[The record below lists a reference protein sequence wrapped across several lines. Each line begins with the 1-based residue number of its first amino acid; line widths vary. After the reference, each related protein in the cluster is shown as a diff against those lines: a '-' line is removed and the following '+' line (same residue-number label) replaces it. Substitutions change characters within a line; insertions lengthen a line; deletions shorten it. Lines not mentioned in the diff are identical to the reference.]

1 MEKRIIAVFLAFCLV
16 MGGLCLR
23 LYTATTDTEA
33 ASYISSHYK
42 TLTLDTLR
50 LPIVDCNGE
59 PLVNRTSE
67 NFVVAKPT
75 EKAVSLLYESLT
87 SAEFDTIA
95 TALLQGSPG
104 SVSVGDKFFA
114 PNNSFVT
121 LKKNVRYG
129 ENPLAVHLVGYVNS
143 DGNGVSGI
151 ERCFDDLMKTDVTLS
166 AKFLCDAKGD
176 FVDGAEIQTDTLY
189 NSHKGGVQLTLDS
202 RIQSVVQEELRASS
216 IKKGAVLVCDVHTG
230 EIKAMASVPEYNPQK
245 VGESLADGSS
255 PLSNRALGAFPA
267 GSVFKV
273 VVAASALEN
282 GISEGFSYT
291 CRGSVDVGNKTFRCN
306 NSTAHGTLDM
316 QKALACSCNCY
327 FIALAK
333 AVGGKA
339 LLQTASLLGF
349 GQSTEIAKGLFSS
362 KGELPSAEDLKIEG
376 ALANFSFGQGA
387 FTATPV
393 QFANVFNAIASGGKY
408 TNLFCVT
415 SASNTAGERVY
426 EFTPQAPVH
435 ALSESTA
442 KKLAS
447 MLVAAVGEGT
457 AKNARTEGFASAG
470 KTATAQT
477 GTYDENGEERLCTW
491 FGGFFPADN
500 PKYSVVILSENG
512 TTGGE
517 DCAPVFR
524 RIAQRIFE
532 QKIF

>member
-1 MEKRIIAVFLAFCLV
+1 MEKRIIAVFLTFCLA

-33 ASYISSHYK
+33 ASYIASHYK
-42 TLTLDTLR
+42 TVTLDTLR
-50 LPIVDCNGE
+50 LPIIDCNGV
-59 PLVNRTSE
+59 PLVNRTNE

-75 EKAVSLLYESLT
+75 ENAMSRLYESL
-87 SAEFDTIA
+87 SDEEFDTI
-95 TALLQGSPG
+95 TAFLLQGSAG
-104 SVSVGDKFFA
+104 YVNIGDKFLKQDAGFA
-114 PNNSFVT
+114 T
-121 LKKNVRYG
+121 LRKFVRYG
-129 ENPLAVHLVGYVNS
+129 ENPMAVHLVGYVNS
-143 DGNGVSGI
+143 DGKGVSGI
-151 ERCFDDLMKTDVTLS
+151 ERCFDDYLKTDITLS

-176 FVDGAEIQTDTLY
+176 FVDGAEIKTDSLY
-189 NSHKGGVQLTLDS
+189 ANHKGGVLLTVDS
-202 RIQSVVQEELRASS
+202 SVQSVVQEELRASS
-216 IKKGAVLVCDVHTG
+216 IKKGAVVVCDVHTG
-230 EIKAMASVPEYNPQK
+230 EIRAMASVPEYDPEN
-245 VGESLADGSS
+245 VGKSLSDKNS
-255 PLSNRALGAFPA
+255 PLTDRALSAFSV

-282 GISEGFSYT
+282 GISENFSYT
-291 CRGSVDVGNKTFRCN
+291 CRGSVAVGGNDFHCN
-306 NSTAHGTLDM
+306 NSTPHGTLNM

-327 FIALAK
+327 FICLAK

-339 LLQTASLLGF
+339 LLETASLLGF

-362 KGELPSAEDLKIEG
+362 KGELPSAESLKTEG

-408 TNLFCVT
+408 TVPFCVR
-415 SASNTAGERVY
+415 SASNPAGERVY
-426 EFTPQAPVH
+426 EFIPKAPVV

-442 KKLAS
+442 KKLSS
-447 MLVAAVGEGT
+447 MLQAVVSDGT
-457 AKNARTEGFASAG
+457 ARNAQTVGFNSAG

-477 GTYDENGEERLCTW
+477 GIYDENGKELLCTW
-491 FGGFFPADN
+491 FGGYFPAEN
-500 PKYSVVILSENG
+500 PQYSVVIVSEDG

-524 RIAQRIFE
+524 KVAQRIFE